1 MSSQS
6 QPVSGVRVYQ
16 RLLRESFQHWPY
28 LLLAIIGMGL
38 TAATQPA
45 MAALMK
51 PLLNGGFVKHDIH
64 TITWIP
70 LALVGLYFVRGVAGY
85 IATYFMAFVG
95 TRIVM
100 DLRARMFDR
109 LLHMPVTFFDN
120 SSSGELLAKLTYN
133 VEQVAGASTN
143 SFTILVRDSVTAVG
157 LFFWVVYLSWRL
169 SLVFLVLMP
178 VIALIVKSVSKIFRR
193 LSHGIQDVVGEVTH
207 VSEEM
212 IEGHRVVKLFDGID
226 YESRRFDE
234 VNRRSRWLQL
244 RSTAAQ
250 AASLPIMEF
259 IASIGIAFI
268 IYLATSGT
276 LLQSMNVG
284 TFVSFVTAVLMLM
297 EPLRR
302 LAQVNPTLQKGIAAG
317 ESIFELIDMPPEGDF
332 GRHHISRVTGRIE
345 YRDVSFRYS
354 ESKNDVLKKIDL
366 CIEAGET
373 VALVG
378 RSGSG
383 KSTLVNLLPRF
394 YEIEQGEVLLDK
406 ISIKDIALTDLRK
419 QFAYVGQNV
428 TLFNDTIAANIA
440 YGMKDSISRE
450 AVIEAAQA
458 SHAWEFIE
466 RLPAGLDTLVGE
478 NGVLLSGGQRQ
489 RLAIA
494 RALLKDAPILILD
507 EATSALDSESER
519 YIQEALEALIK
530 GRTTL
535 VIAHRLSTIESADR
549 IVVMQHGQ
557 IVEIG
562 NHQQLLASDGVYAR
576 LHRMQF
582 REGPS
587 SRSNGT
593 GAELNAISR

>member
-1 MSSQS
+1 MAIESK
-6 QPVSGVRVYQ
+6 PVSGAEVYR
-16 RLLRESFQHWPY
+16 RLLRESLQHWPY
-28 LLLAIIGMGL
+28 LVVAVIGMTL

-51 PLLNGGFVKHDIH
+51 PLLNGGFVDRNVQ

-70 LALVGLYFVRGVAGY
+70 LALVGLYFVRG
-85 IATYFMAFVG
+85 IASYLSAYFMAYVG
-95 TRIVM
+95 TRVVM
-100 DLRARMFDR
+100 DLRGRMFDR

-120 SSSGELLAKLTYN
+120 ASSGELLAKLTYN
-133 VEQVAGASTN
+133 VEQVAGASTS
-143 SFTILVRDSVTAVG
+143 SFTILVRDSITAIG
-157 LFFWVVYLSWRL
+157 LMIWVVYLSWKL
-169 SLVFLVLMP
+169 SLVFLVLIP

-212 IEGHRVVKLFDGID
+212 IEGHRVVKLFGGVD
-226 YESRRFDE
+226 YETRRFDE
-234 VNRRSRWLQL
+234 VNQRSRWLQL

-250 AASLPIMEF
+250 AASLPVMEF

-276 LLQSMNVG
+276 LLESMNVG
-284 TFVSFVTAVLMLM
+284 SFVSFVTAVLMLM

-302 LAQVNPTLQKGIAAG
+302 LAQINPTLQKGIAAG
-317 ESIFELIDMPPEGDF
+317 ETIFELIDTPPERDTGTQQLT
-332 GRHHISRVTGRIE
+332 RAAGRIE
-345 YRDVSFRYS
+345 YRGASFSYA
-354 ESKNDVLKKIDL
+354 EGKGDVLKGIDL
-366 CIEAGET
+366 HIAPGET

-394 YEIEQGEVLLDK
+394 YELERGGILLDG
-406 ISIKDIALTDLRK
+406 IPIGDLTLDSLRE
-419 QFAYVGQNV
+419 QITYVGQQV
-428 TLFNDTIAANIA
+428 ILFNDSIAANIA
-440 YGMKDSISRE
+440 YGAQGGATRE
-450 AVIEAAQA
+450 RIIEAARA
-458 SHAWEFIE
+458 AHAWEFIE
-466 RLPAGLDTLVGE
+466 QLPEGLDTLVGE

-507 EATSALDSESER
+507 EATSALDTESER
-519 YIQEALEALIK
+519 HIQAALEVLVR

-549 IVVMQHGQ
+549 IVVMQKGE
-557 IVEIG
+557 IIEIG
-562 NHQQLLASDGVYAR
+562 NHAELIARDGVYAR
-576 LHRMQF
+576 LHRLQF
-582 REGPS
+582 RDEAHDDDARAG
-587 SRSNGT
+587 
-593 GAELNAISR
+593 LNAAG